1 MSNFIYLLV
10 FIADNIVSRGVY
22 EK

>member
-10 FIADNIVSRGVY
+10 FIADNIVSRGIY